1 MKARCIFRMY
11 IWGKQQLLYEN
22 FCPCTSLKART
33 PQHACYVALFTEMK
47 EAVQLAFQENN
58 VSLHHEQQSFSVD
71 IENNG
76 VTDHKGIRTSGSKNS
91 PALHHPFLNTL
102 SKVSNGNDFFKN

>member
-1 MKARCIFRMY
+1 MPVRVSK
-11 IWGKQQLLYEN
+11 GQD
-22 FCPCTSLKART
+22 TT
-33 PQHACYVALFTEMK
+33 ACYVALFTEMK

>member
-1 MKARCIFRMY
+1 
-11 IWGKQQLLYEN
+11 
-22 FCPCTSLKART
+22 
-33 PQHACYVALFTEMK
+33 MK

-71 IENNG
+71 IENND
-76 VTDHKGIRTSGSKNS
+76 VTDHKGIRTSGSKSS

-102 SKVSNGNDFFKN
+102 SKVSNGNDFFKNWICYDDTTIGLLCVIMAMLYTSRQTLAGSALALA